1 MSEASVVLSDLLL
14 AADSGPA
21 DGLGWL
27 IAEALSKVG
36 AKNVVLYVLDY
47 ECRQLQPVPGSSEIA
62 GMLPGS
68 VEVNNSDAGLACNER
83 RIVDSDGRL
92 YVPVTQRAD
101 CLGVLEIEIENPNAE
116 VRRMFL
122 DAGILVGHLLATSHT
137 YTDVYELLSRRQN
150 MSLPAEM
157 HWEIQPSMSYVAPAI
172 AIAGEIEPA
181 YEVGGDAFDYAV
193 NKDIL
198 DFTLLDAMGHGLE
211 AALLSTQAWGAYRW
225 ARRRGHDLIGMARVL
240 ERTFIEQFD
249 GSKFVT
255 GVLCKLDWRTGVFRW
270 LNAGHLPPLL
280 MRDGRIVAELET
292 PPRCPLGLD
301 IADELTVHKIDL
313 LPGDA
318 IVLYSDGL
326 IEARGP
332 DNEEF
337 EIHRLNASVERAV
350 GHTRHAAVAVRE
362 VIDEVKAHSVGPLRD
377 DATVVLLQY
386 RGPD

>member
-1 MSEASVVLSDLLL
+1 MSDASVVLSDLLL

-47 ECRQLQPVPGSSEIA
+47 ECRHLQPVPGSSEI
-62 GMLPGS
+62 GGKLPGS

-137 YTDVYELLSRRQN
+137 YTDVYELLSRRQA
-150 MSLPAEM
+150 MSLAAEM
-157 HWEIQPSMSYVAPAI
+157 HWEIQPSMSYVGPAI

-193 NKDIL
+193 NKEIL

-249 GSKFVT
+249 GTKFVT
-255 GVLCKLDWRTGVFRW
+255 GVLCKLDWQTGIFRW

-280 MRDGRIVAELET
+280 MREGRIVGELET

-301 IADELTVHKIDL
+301 IPDELTVHKTDL

-318 IVLYSDGL
+318 VLLYSDGV

-332 DNEEF
+332 GDEDF
-337 EIHRLNASVERAV
+337 EIDRLNAAVERAV
-350 GHTRHAAVAVRE
+350 GRTRHAAVAVRE
-362 VIDEVKAHSVGPLRD
+362 VIDEVKAHSSGPLRD
-377 DATVVLLQY
+377 DATIVLLQY
-386 RGPD
+386 RGTD